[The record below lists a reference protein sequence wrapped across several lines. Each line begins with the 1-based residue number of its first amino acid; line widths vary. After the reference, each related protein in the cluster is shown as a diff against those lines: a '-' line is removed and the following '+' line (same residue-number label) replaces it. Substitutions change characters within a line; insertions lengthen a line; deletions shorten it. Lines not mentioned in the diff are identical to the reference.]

1 MKKFKKEELKNKFVI
16 GFDTICEG
24 NQCGKDENDNPSPE
38 LHDSYDSAFK
48 ELFDDAICGIEG
60 NEWAF
65 EDTDL
70 DRKVVLEEMNSLKK
84 EGNVDKMKA
93 YFDKHPE
100 TNYYDEFIEPADEF
114 VVGRKAIF
122 TGEGIV
128 IEGTKLGDL

>member
-1 MKKFKKEELKNKFVI
+1 
-16 GFDTICEG
+16 
-24 NQCGKDENDNPSPE
+24 
-38 LHDSYDSAFK
+38 
-48 ELFDDAICGIEG
+48 
-60 NEWAF
+60 
-65 EDTDL
+65 
-70 DRKVVLEEMNSLKK
+70 MNSLKK